1 MGLGTELPLL
11 LALGF
16 VVLGPKRMQATLRQ
30 VARAKAELDKAICGI
45 KSQLPAGAKGALQGR
60 RNDDETHAER
70 AIARTVYE
78 EVRFVHDNSADS
90 ICGIWPSI

>member
-60 RNDDETHAER
+60 RNDDETHSGAHHRE
-70 AIARTVYE
+70 
-78 EVRFVHDNSADS
+78 D
-90 ICGIWPSI
+90 GL

>member
-1 MGLGTELPLL
+1 MGFGTELPLL

-45 KSQLPAGAKGALQGR
+45 KSQLPAGAKGELQGG
-60 RNDDETHAER
+60 RNDDETHSG
-70 AIARTVYE
+70 ARHRE
-78 EVRFVHDNSADS
+78 D
-90 ICGIWPSI
+90 GL

>member
-1 MGLGTELPLL
+1 MGFATELPLL

-45 KSQLPAGAKGALQGR
+45 KSQLLAGAKGVLQDG
-60 RNDDETHAER
+60 RNDDETHSGTRHRE
-70 AIARTVYE
+70 
-78 EVRFVHDNSADS
+78 D
-90 ICGIWPSI
+90 GL

>member
-45 KSQLPAGAKGALQGR
+45 KSQLPAGAKGALQGS
-60 RNDDETHAER
+60 RNDDETPSG
-70 AIARTVYE
+70 ARH
-78 EVRFVHDNSADS
+78 RDD
-90 ICGIWPSI
+90 GL

>member
-1 MGLGTELPLL
+1 MGFATELPLL

-45 KSQLPAGAKGALQGR
+45 KSQLLAGAKGVLQDG
-60 RNDDETHAER
+60 RNDDETHSG
-70 AIARTVYE
+70 ARHRE
-78 EVRFVHDNSADS
+78 D
-90 ICGIWPSI
+90 GL

>member
-1 MGLGTELPLL
+1 MGFGTELPLL

-45 KSQLPAGAKGALQGR
+45 KSQLPAGAKGALQGG
-60 RNDDETHAER
+60 RNDDET
-70 AIARTVYE
+70 
-78 EVRFVHDNSADS
+78 
-90 ICGIWPSI
+90 PSGAAPSRGRSVKR

>member
-60 RNDDETHAER
+60 RNDDETHSG
-70 AIARTVYE
+70 ARHRE
-78 EVRFVHDNSADS
+78 D
-90 ICGIWPSI
+90 GL

>member
-1 MGLGTELPLL
+1 MGFGTELPLL

-45 KSQLPAGAKGALQGR
+45 KSQLPAGAKGVLQDG
-60 RNDDETHAER
+60 RNDDETHTGTR
-70 AIARTVYE
+70 HRG
-78 EVRFVHDNSADS
+78 D
-90 ICGIWPSI
+90 GL